1 MIRAMRLVLGFVV
14 GLILAPPALSHGP
27 RLRDQRGLSQSTE
40 NAILLAGAV
49 AVATIV
55 ITIITAFVQSRLPQ

>member
-1 MIRAMRLVLGFVV
+1 MKELRSQLQFLIGTFVW
-14 GLILAPPALSHGP
+14 
-27 RLRDQRGLSQSTE
+27 LRTPVNRDERGLSQSAE

-55 ITIITAFVQSRLPQ
+55 ITAISVYVTNHMPK

>member
-1 MIRAMRLVLGFVV
+1 MHQLRQQVQHLIGMIVSLRS
-14 GLILAPPALSHGP
+14 PAV
-27 RLRDQRGLSQSTE
+27 RDERGLSQSAE

-55 ITIITAFVQSRLPQ
+55 IGAITIYVTNHMPK